1 MGADTGIETLLDLHG
16 QLIDQEAGYWIKIEA
31 WRVQASEGMPH
42 GIRYS
47 LSLHEPDGDRIL
59 GYDNAHPVRRPGKF
73 KYAGTRH
80 PFDHVHRYASIVPE
94 HYEFQGAWQLLSD
107 FFAEV
112 DKVLARVRKP

>member
-1 MGADTGIETLLDLHG
+1 MDVDTGIATLLDLHG

-31 WRVQASEGMPH
+31 WRVQASEGIPH

-47 LSLHEPDGDRIL
+47 LSLHEPYGNRIL

-73 KYAGTRH
+73 KFAGARH
-80 PFDHVHRYASIVPE
+80 PFDHVHRFASAGPE
-94 HYEFQGAWQLLSD
+94 HYEFQDAYQLLSD

-112 DKVLARVRKP
+112 DRTLARVRKP